1 MVDHKIR
8 LCLFLYGFHNG
19 GVEKVFENY
28 FSHMDR
34 SIFDLHAVVYLES
47 DPKRELVFKDMGF
60 TVHKLS
66 LYKAHAIKPRNIIEH
81 WKLFKNNRFD
91 IVHCNMPENILPIFF
106 AKLFKVKLRI
116 LHSHNDYNYIF
127 HKSNWMIK
135 QIYSKV
141 IRFNANNAN
150 QLIACGNVAA
160 ITAFGQKSFNH
171 GEILILHNAIDVE
184 RFSYNKKTREDLR
197 LKLGLDDAILIGHIG
212 RFETDQKNQEFLIEV
227 FERAKKSIPKLKLI
241 FIGDGKNKQVL
252 EGEISAL
259 GLADDVIFCGT
270 VNNVYD
276 YLQAMDIFCF
286 PSRYE
291 GLGIV
296 AVEAQAAGLPC
307 ILSDRVPREVKICDG
322 VTFLSIDNS
331 YDEWVNALIK
341 YSNYRRKDNSD
352 MIVNAGYE
360 INQVSEQLL
369 NLYQTVTDMH

>member
-1 MVDHKIR
+1 MGDYKIR

-28 FSHMDR
+28 FSHMER

-47 DPKRELVFKDMGF
+47 DPKREKLFKDMGF

-66 LYKAHAIKPRNIIEH
+66 LYKAHEIKLRNVIEH
-81 WKLFKNNRFD
+81 WELFKNNKFD
-91 IVHCNMPENILPIFF
+91 IVHCNMPENILPILF
-106 AKLFKVKLRI
+106 AKIFRVKLRI

-127 HKSNWMIK
+127 HKSNWLIK
-135 QIYSKV
+135 EIYSKV

-160 ITAFGQKSFNH
+160 ITAFGKKSFNH
-171 GEILILHNAIDVE
+171 GKVLILHNAIDVE
-184 RFSYNKKTREDLR
+184 KFSYNKEKREIIR
-197 LKLGLDDAILIGHIG
+197 SELGINDAIFVGHIG
-212 RFETDQKNQEFLIEV
+212 RFETDQKNQEFLIKV
-227 FERAKKSIPKLKLI
+227 FERAKKSIPNLKLI
-241 FIGDGKNKQVL
+241 FIGDGKNKQAMEKAVSVL
-252 EGEISAL
+252 GY
-259 GLADDVIFCGT
+259 ADDVIFSGT

-276 YLQAMDIFCF
+276 YLQAIDIFCF

-307 ILSDRVPREVKICDG
+307 ILSDRVPKEVKICDD
-322 VTFLSIDNS
+322 VTFLSIENS

-341 YSNYRRKDNSD
+341 YSNLRRVDTSD
-352 MIVNAGYE
+352 MIIKAGYE

-369 NLYQTVTDMH
+369 NLYLTATDIP